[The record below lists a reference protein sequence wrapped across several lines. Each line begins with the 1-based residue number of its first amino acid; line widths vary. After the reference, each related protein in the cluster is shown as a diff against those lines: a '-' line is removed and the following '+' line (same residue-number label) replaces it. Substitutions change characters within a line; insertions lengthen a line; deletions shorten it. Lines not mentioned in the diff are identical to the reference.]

1 MALIMEPVSKW
12 SPSQVVDWMKGEERL
27 PGLRGALSH
36 HPHPRPAGAGSSA
49 ASPAP
54 GSRLPAAPAARAL
67 WLGWEG
73 RREAVGAASLGPGAT
88 LPSCPGLRAGAVAGD
103 PRLPVEPGRGPG
115 AEARLCPREA
125 GVLPGSD
132 RGVAM
137 EPPPA
142 AEGRGE
148 RVRLL
153 PAGAAPIESR
163 IKFSRTCGARPCW
176 GTGAQGCDLP
186 RDEGAR
192 GASRVARPGV
202 GPRPR
207 RCRGSPRGWEAAV
220 PGEGLLRPGRGLRAS
235 GGRRSLPRGRHF
247 KIRD

>member
-88 LPSCPGLRAGAVAGD
+88 LPSCPGLRAGAAAGD

-163 IKFSRTCGARPCW
+163 IKVQPNVRCSPVLGDG
-176 GTGAQGCDLP
+176 GTGL
-186 RDEGAR
+186 
-192 GASRVARPGV
+192 RP
-202 GPRPR
+202 PPR
-207 RCRGSPRGWEAAV
+207 RGGQGGFAGGEA
-220 PGEGLLRPGRGLRAS
+220 
-235 GGRRSLPRGRHF
+235 GGRSAPSEVPELPPRLGSR
-247 KIRD
+247 RDRKSVV